1 MHWGQ
6 PYILVRWAGCDVSC
20 KTWEPLDNL
29 TNCAAAIFAFER
41 SSGRPLPRP
50 APPQPAFAAP
60 LPVPIPPAG
69 FTIDAALLG
78 DLRAELVGR
87 TLLYWWPADGWQRG
101 TVASICPRGAF
112 KFSAAHVVAAGPTH
126 GRRLRCAAPQTR
138 SCILPRMATVGSCF
152 IRLPPPA
159 WTRLPPHPR
168 SPAGRAARAPG
179 PVGRWLVTAPGQGRA
194 GCCVLFL
201 VYIVEPGAR

>member
-6 PYILVRWAGCDVSC
+6 PYILVRWAGCDVSR

-87 TLLYWWPADGWQRG
+87 TLLYWWPADVWQRG
-101 TVASICPRGAF
+101 TVARHCLRGT
-112 KFSAAHVVAAGPTH
+112 FSHVVAYTRQTSALHGTADTLLDPASYGHRWGLLSQAAAAG
-126 GRRLRCAAPQTR
+126 
-138 SCILPRMATVGSCF
+138 MD
-152 IRLPPPA
+152 
-159 WTRLPPHPR
+159 
-168 SPAGRAARAPG
+168 RAAA
-179 PVGRWLVTAPGQGRA
+179 
-194 GCCVLFL
+194 
-201 VYIVEPGAR
+201 

>member
-1 MHWGQ
+1 MS
-6 PYILVRWAGCDVSC
+6 R

-101 TVASICPRGAF
+101 TAARLCGAFSHVDAYTRQTSHCVAPQKHSLTPPRTASI
-112 KFSAAHVVAAGPTH
+112 
-126 GRRLRCAAPQTR
+126 
-138 SCILPRMATVGSCF
+138 GSCF
-152 IRLPPPA
+152 LPLQLLTWTGLQTPPE
-159 WTRLPPHPR
+159 
-168 SPAGRAARAPG
+168 SPAGPAARDPG
-179 PVGRWLVTAPGQGRA
+179 PDFPMFRLVGGSSQVGPGRAWQSRDGQGRA
-194 GCCVLFL
+194 DGCVIFGSRVATAL
-201 VYIVEPGAR
+201 VYIAEPGAR